1 MKILQI
7 HQRVSW
13 WMDGA
18 LHDVAVN
25 DTIIKAK
32 LAKLRSDKAAGADAM
47 SPWLLKEIHEYLV
60 TPVSVY
66 SSLDFFR

>member
-1 MKILQI
+1 MFPGG
-7 HQRVSW
+7 V
-13 WMDGA
+13 DGV
-18 LHDVAVN
+18 LHDVTVN
-25 DTIIKAK
+25 DTITKAK
-32 LAKLRSDKAAGADAM
+32 LAKLRSDKAVGADAM

>member
-7 HQRVSW
+7 HRRVSW
-13 WMDGA
+13 WMDVA

-32 LAKLRSDKAAGADAM
+32 LAKLRSDKAAGAM

-60 TPVSVY
+60 TPVLCLFY
-66 SSLDFFR
+66 FGSL